1 MKLTFTTSLAL
12 LTAATA
18 SSTNGGGLRS
28 RRLALFGTDEFTTDD
43 SKAKGNANSD
53 KKTDNASPNNNS
65 SKNNDDASPNNNSSN
80 NNSSKN
86 NDDTSSKNNNS
97 SKNNGKK
104 DVGNGNVLGGSK
116 KAKMEARFKKVEK
129 ARPASGI
136 SVSELYYYGDS
147 IEGTITLTDDF
158 ISDAARESLNVT
170 NLSEYSIHLYPYMGR
185 PNCEGNDPVIE
196 QKVDIADGGTDDP
209 LNYQGTFTLSTSVD
223 MKKSGTGYDLFLLDH
238 TGCNVI
244 LGPEAVTVTMTPEEE
259 ALEEAAADKKAKNP
273 NTALGRAQKAK
284 AKVVSYKKDKP
295 VIDNSKV
302 TIKTKPAL
310 SADDYELTTDKSEYV
325 LGEEI
330 TVAYSISTAPAAAEG
345 RRLKQKEKITD
356 EQVDE
361 LKQKEKITDE
371 QVDEEP
377 EPPTQPD
384 PVALEFEE
392 EDEEGEQQPDLVPTD
407 LAVEEETQCDP
418 ADITKFK
425 VGVFMKMAHPQGG
438 KLQAVY
444 EKPLCT
450 SASCSAEE
458 VSAGSIKIPSAELDT
473 SKWGT
478 GYDIWLLD
486 CGGDGVAGPVFF
498 GIVDEHDE

>member
-18 SSTNGGGLRS
+18 SSTNSGGLRS
-28 RRLALFGTDEFTTDD
+28 RRLAMFGTDEFTTDD
-43 SKAKGNANSD
+43 SKVKGNANSD
-53 KKTDNASPNNNS
+53 KKTDNASP
-65 SKNNDDASPNNNSSN
+65 N

-196 QKVDIADGGTDDP
+196 QKVDIADGGTEDP

-244 LGPEAVTVTMTPEEE
+244 LGPEAVTVTLTPEEE

-284 AKVVSYKKDKP
+284 AKVVSYKKEKP

-325 LGEEI
+325 LGDEI
-330 TVAYSISTAPAAAEG
+330 VVSYSISTAPAAVEG

-361 LKQKEKITDE
+361 Q
-371 QVDEEP
+371 P

-418 ADITKFK
+418 TDITKFK